1 MDLLAPWFL
10 AGGIAVGLPLWL
22 HLLNRPNPV
31 RLPFSSLM
39 FFRKRTDSSVRERRL
54 RYLLLLALR
63 LALLTLLA
71 LAFAKPI
78 WERPPAVL
86 GARLPGLHIVAVDTS
101 LSMQYGDRW
110 SRALGEAE
118 EIIGALE
125 RGDRAQILAT
135 GPAVRVVTEA
145 TGNREALRR
154 ALEGLVPTAARNS
167 YGDVVEAVRNLV
179 VGEDGPVELHLISD
193 LQNTAMPARF
203 QDLVLP
209 PSVGLKIHDVA
220 MEKAENWAIESVKGT
235 TRLWNEERPQLEATV
250 VSYSEQAAMKA
261 VGLWIDGRPAGRV
274 RLEIAPSGRTS
285 FVFQVLDPPRAF
297 SRAEFRLEPP
307 DALPAD
313 DTRRV
318 ALDNTEPE
326 PVLFVTPDPR
336 RRDLLYFRAAL
347 EASAGMRYRLESSSL
362 AQAGRLDP
370 SRYALI
376 VLSDVPRL
384 TRDFESRLRAW
395 LKTGGALLV
404 ALGPNSALARRS
416 ALTGHAV
423 QQAPRAERRGDRF
436 EVPGE
441 ADSSHP
447 VARAAEGA
455 RSAKFFLYVHVEPQE
470 GDLVPLRLGNGDPLL
485 LEHTVGRG
493 RVMLFAS
500 SLDNVWND
508 LPLRPVFVPFIA
520 ETARYLTG
528 AESVRGESLLGD
540 VLELGRRRGSGSS
553 VHVADPSGN
562 RVLTLSEAVLR
573 EAFVLEAVGFYEI
586 RNGERSELVAVNPDP
601 LESNLRPVEADTL
614 QLWQSTG
621 GSEAADTNVAGV
633 APPSPPWR
641 IWRILLLLLV
651 LAVLLESLVGNRH
664 LDALRGD

>member
-1 MDLLAPWFL
+1 MDLLSPWFL
-10 AGGIAVGLPLWL
+10 AGGLAVGLPLWL

-39 FFRKRTDSSVRERRL
+39 FFRKRADSSVRERRL

-63 LALLTLLA
+63 LTLLTLLA

-86 GARLPGLHIVAVDTS
+86 RASLPGLHIVAIDTS

-110 SRALGEAE
+110 SRALREAE
-118 EIIGALE
+118 QIVGALG

-135 GPAVRVVTEA
+135 GPAVQVLTDA

-154 ALEGLVPTAARNS
+154 ALQRLAPTAARNS

-179 VGEDGPVELHLISD
+179 VGEDSPVELHLISD

-220 MEKAENWAIESVKGT
+220 TGESDNWAIESVKGT
-235 TRLWNEERPQLEATV
+235 TRLWDEKRPQLEATV
-250 VSYSEQAAMKA
+250 VSYSEQAAMKT
-261 VGLWIDGRPAGRV
+261 VSLWIDGRPAGRV
-274 RLEIAPSGRTS
+274 RLKIAAGGRTS

-307 DALPAD
+307 DALAAD

-336 RRDLLYFRAAL
+336 RRDLLYYRTAL
-347 EASAGMRYRLESSSL
+347 EASAGMHYRLESSSL
-362 AQAGRLDP
+362 AQAERLDP

-395 LKTGGALLV
+395 VETGGALFV

-416 ALTGHAV
+416 ALTGHTV
-423 QQAPRAERRGDRF
+423 QQPPAAELGGDRF
-436 EVPGE
+436 QVAGE
-441 ADSSHP
+441 AESSHP

-455 RSAKFFLYVHVEPQE
+455 RSVKFFLYVRVEPRE
-470 GDLVPLRLGNGDPLL
+470 GDIVPLRLGNGDPLL

-493 RVMLFAS
+493 RAMLFAS

-508 LPLRPVFVPFIA
+508 LPVSPVFVPFIA

-540 VLELGRRRGSGSS
+540 ILELGRRRGSGST
-553 VHVADPSGN
+553 VQVADPSGN
-562 RVLTLSEAVLR
+562 RVLTLSEAVHR
-573 EAFVLEAVGFYEI
+573 EALALEVVGFYEI
-586 RNGERSELVAVNPDP
+586 RSGERSELVAVNPDP
-601 LESNLRPVEADTL
+601 VESNLRPVEADTL

-621 GSEAADTNVAGV
+621 GLEAAGATVAGV

-641 IWRILLLLLV
+641 IWRLLLLLLV
-651 LAVLLESLVGNRH
+651 LAVLLESWVGNRH